1 MQNQEAR
8 CRILLI
14 EDNSG
19 DALLTQ
25 RAINKLSPPL
35 PIVTHV
41 TTMEQ
46 ALVALSQGTF
56 SIILTDLDLPDSS
69 GRETYQ
75 RLLLAAGDI
84 PIIILWGSQDEITLQ
99 EALAMGVR
107 DYLEKGAF
115 TSSDLSR
122 VLRLARG

>member
-1 MQNQEAR
+1 MLASNRPEESQSIHDGHVVIQEDGIR
-8 CRILLI
+8 DRGC
-14 EDNSG
+14 G
-19 DALLTQ
+19 
-25 RAINKLSPPL
+25 
-35 PIVTHV
+35 
-41 TTMEQ
+41 
-46 ALVALSQGTF
+46 
-56 SIILTDLDLPDSS
+56 SS

-75 RLLLAAGDI
+75 RLLLAAGDT